1 MGISADCTASLRG
14 SSCIQYNIT
23 VAEKKQK
30 AGLGELELDQNTSIR
45 LIVVMHKMH
54 RVANMAATLPKA
66 FLKLPAP
73 VKC

>member
-1 MGISADCTASLRG
+1 L
-14 SSCIQYNIT
+14 Q
-23 VAEKKQK
+23 KKQK

-45 LIVVMHKMH
+45 LIVVMHTMH
-54 RVANMAATLPKA
+54 RVAKMATPLKA

>member
-1 MGISADCTASLRG
+1 MGISADCTESLRG
-14 SSCIQYNIT
+14 SSCIQYSI
-23 VAEKKQK
+23 K

-66 FLKLPAP
+66 FLKLPGP